1 MRTTSLPWRVMRT
14 SSPFST
20 EVDQGREVVL
30 GFSDADG
37 LHWGQKKSLAR
48 ILNR

>member
-14 SSPFST
+14 SSPLFDQ
-20 EVDQGREVVL
+20 VDQGREVVL

-37 LHWGQKKSLAR
+37 LHLGQK
-48 ILNR
+48 I